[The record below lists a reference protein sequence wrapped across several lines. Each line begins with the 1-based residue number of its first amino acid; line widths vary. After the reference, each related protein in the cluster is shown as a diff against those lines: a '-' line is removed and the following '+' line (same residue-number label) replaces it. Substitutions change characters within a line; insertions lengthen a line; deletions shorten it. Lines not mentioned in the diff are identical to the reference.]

1 MKSGTMKVNSFTIRA
16 ILFVLAFF
24 LNVQGF
30 IVYAQVGAG
39 SSTLPPAP
47 APPGSSSLYIQDPY
61 QAPASS
67 GGPLLKNPPSNSF
80 NSLSFGGDDGIKFIQ
95 NLGLDVTW
103 IVSGASKKN
112 MGLFRFDVCL
122 DVPLPYFD
130 KPENT
135 LFFEP
140 RFAMNFFNGP
150 KGDFGGEYK
159 SFTSNEFDVSLGLR
173 WLPKFQLN
181 KMATPLNFDFFFSVG
196 LYTDFKRINGR
207 SFRFPSWAYLSLDL
221 TNNIKAKI
229 GVWVLDRV
237 RYTILPSGGVIWTP
251 NDQWEFQ
258 ILFPNPRITYRPANA
273 VLKDMSLFARGEYGG
288 GSWTVHNDEGTFQKD
303 YNDYRILFGLDWK
316 GPANGI
322 GYFEFGGSFGR
333 ELYFNKGVGSYK
345 LNPGFILQAG
355 LHF

>member
-1 MKSGTMKVNSFTIRA
+1 MKSYPVSIRV
-16 ILFVLAFF
+16 IFFLLAFVM
-24 LNVQGF
+24 NVPGF

-61 QAPASS
+61 QAPVSQ
-67 GGPLLKNPPSNSF
+67 GGPLLNNPPSNSF
-80 NSLSFGGDDGIKFIQ
+80 NSLSFGGEDGIKFIQ

-112 MGLFRFDVCL
+112 MGLFRFDVCM
-122 DVPLPYFD
+122 DVPLPYFARQ
-130 KPENT
+130 ENA

-140 RFAMNFFNGP
+140 RFAMNLFNGP
-150 KGDFGGEYK
+150 KGDFDGKYE
-159 SFTSNEFDVSLGLR
+159 SLTSNEFDVSLGLR

-181 KMATPLNFDFFFSVG
+181 KMATPLEFDFFFSVG
-196 LYTDFKRINGR
+196 LYTDFKSIKGR

-251 NDQWEFQ
+251 NDRWEFQ
-258 ILFPNPRITYRPANA
+258 ILFPNPRVTYRPVNA

-288 GSWTVHNDEGTFQKD
+288 GSWTVKTDDGTYRKD
-303 YNDYRILFGLDWK
+303 YNDYRILLGLDWR

-322 GYFEFGGSFGR
+322 GFFEFGGSFGR

-345 LNPGFILQAG
+345 IHPGFILQAG

>member
-1 MKSGTMKVNSFTIRA
+1 MKSYSVAIRV
-16 ILFVLAFF
+16 ILFLLAFF

-30 IVYAQVGAG
+30 VVYAQVGAG

-80 NSLSFGGDDGIKFIQ
+80 NSLSFGSDDGIKFIQ
-95 NLGLDVTW
+95 NFGLDATW
-103 IVSGASKKN
+103 IASGSGRKN

-122 DVPLPYFD
+122 DVPLPYFANQ
-130 KPENT
+130 ENT

-150 KGDFGGEYK
+150 KGNFIDHYESLSSTDF
-159 SFTSNEFDVSLGLR
+159 DASLGLR

-181 KMATPLNFDFFFSVG
+181 KMATPLEFDLFFSVG
-196 LYTDFKRINGR
+196 LYSDFKSVTGK

-229 GVWVLDRV
+229 GVWVLDRE
-237 RYTILPSGGVIWTP
+237 RYTLMPSGGVIWTP
-251 NDQWEFQ
+251 NDRWEFQ
-258 ILFPNPRITYRPANA
+258 ILFPNPRITYRPVNA

-288 GSWTVHNDEGTFQKD
+288 GSWTVKTDEGTFCKD
-303 YNDYRILFGLDWK
+303 YNDYRILFGFDWK

-322 GYFEFGGSFGR
+322 GYFEIGGSFGR
-333 ELYFNKGVGSYK
+333 ELYFNRGRGSYN

>member
-1 MKSGTMKVNSFTIRA
+1 MKTRTMKSYSAAIRVL
-16 ILFVLAFF
+16 LFLLAFF

-30 IVYAQVGAG
+30 IVHAQVGYG
-39 SSTLPPAP
+39 SSTLPPPP
-47 APPGSSSLYIQDPY
+47 APPGSSSLGIQDPY
-61 QAPASS
+61 QAPSS
-67 GGPLLKNPPSNSF
+67 QGGPLLKNPPSNSF

-95 NLGLDVTW
+95 NFGLDVTW
-103 IVSGASKKN
+103 IVSGASRKN
-112 MGLFRFDVCL
+112 MGLFRFDLCL

-130 KPENT
+130 KNENT

-140 RFAMNFFNGP
+140 RFAMNLFNGP

-173 WLPKFQLN
+173 WLPKFQLC
-181 KMATPLNFDFFFSVG
+181 KMATPLEFDFFFSVG
-196 LYTDFKRINGR
+196 LYTDFKRINGH
-207 SFRFPSWAYLSLDL
+207 SFRFPSWAYLSLDV

-258 ILFPNPRITYRPANA
+258 ILFPNPRITYRPVNA
-273 VLKDMSLFARGEYGG
+273 TLRDMSLFVRGEYGG
-288 GSWTVHNDEGTFQKD
+288 GSWTFHNNEGTFQKD
-303 YNDYRILFGLDWK
+303 YNDYRILFGLDWR
-316 GPANGI
+316 GPANGV
-322 GYFEFGGSFGR
+322 GFFEFGGSFGR
-333 ELYFNKGVGSYK
+333 ELYVDKGVGSYK